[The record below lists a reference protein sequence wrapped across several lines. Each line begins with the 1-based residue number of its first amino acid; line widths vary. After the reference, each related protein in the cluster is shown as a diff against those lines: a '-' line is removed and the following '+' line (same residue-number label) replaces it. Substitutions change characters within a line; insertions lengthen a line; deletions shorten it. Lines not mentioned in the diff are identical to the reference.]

1 MTFSLLG
8 IDGFPV
14 QVEVDIS
21 RGLPAFNV
29 VGLPDP
35 AVKEAGARVKSA
47 VRNSG
52 FQFPVRR
59 ITVNL
64 SPADMKKEG
73 PHFDLPI
80 ALGILAASEQ
90 LDRAS
95 LEGLCFVGEL
105 SLNGSLRP
113 VRGVLP
119 MALLA
124 RKSGLKG
131 IVLPRENA
139 AEACLAGEMPVYPA
153 DGLGQVVKMLAR
165 RRLHPFVPEKKEE
178 WKGQGEDFCHVK
190 GQEGAKRAMEI
201 AAAGGHNL
209 LMVGP
214 PGAGKTMLARCLPS
228 ILPSMNRDESLEVTK
243 IYSTAGLLTGTE
255 ALVGE
260 RPFRSPHHS
269 ISMAALVGGGRFPRP
284 GEVTLA
290 HNGVL
295 FMDELSEFHKHVL
308 EVLRQPL
315 EEGFVTISRAQGT
328 VRFPSAFTLVAAMN
342 PCSCGQLGTG
352 HCTCS
357 DGMLHRHQNRLSG
370 PLMDR
375 IDMYIEVPP
384 LPYEALSRGSKAET
398 SREIRAR
405 VERAR
410 EVQNFRFRTH
420 KFHCNSYMVPLH
432 IKEHCRLEK
441 DAESLLKE
449 TFTRLSLSPRSYFR
463 ILKLS
468 RTIADLEG
476 REAIEIHHLAEA
488 VQYRSENKVMP
499 AEAAGR
505 L

>member
-1 MTFSLLG
+1 MLAATRTFSLLG

-14 QVEVDIS
+14 QLEVDIS

-35 AVKEAGARVKSA
+35 AVKEAGSRVKA
-47 VRNSG
+47 ALRNSG

-73 PHFDLPI
+73 PHFDLPM
-80 ALGILAASEQ
+80 ALGILTASEQ
-90 LDRAS
+90 LPQAA

-105 SLNGSLRP
+105 SLNGRLRP

-124 RKSGLKG
+124 RNLGLKG
-131 IVLPRENA
+131 MVLPRDNA
-139 AEACLAGEMPVYPA
+139 AEACLAGDLPVYPA
-153 DGLGQVVKMLAR
+153 DDLNQVVKGLAL
-165 RRLHPFVPEKKEE
+165 RRLPPFAPGEGRGQR
-178 WKGQGEDFCHVK
+178 GQGEDFCHVK
-190 GQEGAKRAMEI
+190 GQEGAKRAVEI

-228 ILPSMNRDESLEVTK
+228 ILPPMNREESLEVTK
-243 IYSTAGLLTGTE
+243 IYSTAGLLPGAE
-255 ALVGE
+255 ALLE
-260 RPFRSPHHS
+260 QRPFRSPHHS

-295 FMDELSEFHKHVL
+295 FMDELPEFHKNVL
-308 EVLRQPL
+308 ELLRQPL
-315 EEGFVTISRAQGT
+315 EEGFVTISRSQGT

-342 PCSCGQLGTG
+342 PCSCGRLGTG
-352 HCTCS
+352 RCTCS
-357 DGMLHRHQNRLSG
+357 DGVINRHRNRLSG

-375 IDMYIEVPP
+375 IDMYIAVPP
-384 LPYEALSRGSKAET
+384 LPFEALSWGGGAEA
-398 SREIRAR
+398 SADIRRR
-405 VERAR
+405 VEGAR
-410 EVQNFRFRTH
+410 EVQHARFKSRD
-420 KFHCNSYMVPLH
+420 FHCNAHMVPRH
-432 IKEHCRLEK
+432 IHQHCRLK
-441 DAESLLKE
+441 QDAEKLLRE
-449 TFTRLSLSPRSYFR
+449 TFTRLNLSPRSYHR

-476 REAIEIHHLAEA
+476 WEDIELHHLAEA
-488 VQYRSENKVMP
+488 IQYRSENKVSP
-499 AEAAGR
+499 
-505 L
+505 